1 MANSN
6 DRILLDQVQ
15 HAAATSPVGPVLVEG
30 GSGTGK
36 SLTLHARAASLLKD
50 GVSPRS
56 IIYLNQNLR
65 RALAVRSTF
74 SEELGRITEGV
85 SGEAAASVRITT
97 IQLLADSWL
106 RRFGAETAG
115 IPHDFTVW
123 DRRRSEEV
131 VRELVKRGAYQ
142 LRIFDEDI
150 PGILR
155 WHRLRCSKM
164 QEMDIQGVPPLWH
177 EIIQLYDEEKL
188 LQNALDG
195 EDLLLHAIRLMQ
207 SSRDGLTARTGLIGP
222 HLLVDDFQNLTQA
235 EYRLLQL
242 IAGLNGSITAVA
254 DSNQRV
260 GSWRGAD
267 GGALEHFRN
276 NHPVCQHFQL
286 LTDHRFTPA
295 MHVFAEGLSRGPGM
309 THLARRVG
317 HAEPDPG
324 PSSGERP
331 ILCEY
336 HGSQNGLDHYTAMRI
351 HGARVLGFQW
361 GDIAVLCRRHSS
373 IDRLVNVLTMHG
385 IPHTVQGEDRGPVP
399 QEDGNGITV
408 STFHASQGRQWPFV
422 WVADVSD
429 RMVPGPTGL
438 GDRFWVEEEK
448 RLFYVAVTR
457 ATKRL
462 YLSYCSEGEATATR
476 FFALVRDVMS
486 TEVVEQMWC

>member
-1 MANSN
+1 MADSN
-6 DRILLDQVQ
+6 DHIPLDPAQ
-15 HAAATSPVGPVLVEG
+15 HAAASAPVGPVLVEG
-30 GSGTGK
+30 GPGTGK
-36 SLTLHARAASLLKD
+36 GVALHARAAFLLKA

-56 IIYLNQNLR
+56 IIHLNLNLR
-65 RALAVRSTF
+65 GALAVRSTF
-74 SEELGRITEGV
+74 PEQLGRIAEGV
-85 SGEAAASVRITT
+85 SREVAASVRITT

-106 RRFGAETAG
+106 RRFGPEKAG
-115 IPHDFTVW
+115 IRNDFTVW

-131 VRELVKRGAYQ
+131 VRELVKRGAYR
-142 LRIFDEDI
+142 LRIFDEDV
-150 PGILR
+150 PDILR
-155 WHRLRCSKM
+155 WHRLRCSRM
-164 QEMDIQGVPPLWH
+164 QEMDIQGVPALWP

-188 LQNALDG
+188 RQNALDG

-207 SSRDGLTARTGLIGP
+207 SSRDGLTARREGIGP
-222 HLLVDDFQNLTQA
+222 HLLVDGFQNLTQA

-242 IAGLNGSITAVA
+242 IAGLNGSITAAA
-254 DSNQRV
+254 DGNQRV

-267 GGALEHFRN
+267 GGALEHFSN
-276 NHPVCQHFQL
+276 NHPGCQHFHL

-295 MHVFAEGLSRGPGM
+295 LHAFAAGLSRGPGM
-309 THLARRVG
+309 TRLARRVG

-324 PSSGERP
+324 PSSGEGP

-336 HGSQNGLDHYTAMRI
+336 HGSQDGLDHYTAIRI

-361 GDIAVLCRRHSS
+361 RDIAVLCRRHSS
-373 IDRLVNVLTMHG
+373 IDRVVRVLTIHG

-399 QEDGNGITV
+399 REDGNGITV

-448 RLFYVAVTR
+448 RLFYVAATR

-462 YLSYCSEGEATATR
+462 YFSYCSAGKATATR

-486 TEVVEQMWC
+486 TEVVEQM